1 MLIKYMVNIIMALY
15 KGYNTVDNNTTKVR
29 LEDTELIKRDLLNH
43 FNIRKGE
50 KLMRPDFGSVIW
62 DALFEQMTDDLRDII
77 VDDVLEIVKYDPRI
91 VAEKVLVDEYEN
103 GILIEIQVQYSNLNQ
118 TENLR
123 LLFDQNI
130 NSVTYA

>member
-15 KGYNTVDNNTTKVR
+15 RGYNTVGNNTTKVR
-29 LEDTELIKRDLLNH
+29 SEDAELIKRDLLNH

-50 KLMRPDFGSVIW
+50 KLMHPEFGSIIW
-62 DALFEQMTDDLRDII
+62 DALFEQMTDDLRDVI
-77 VDDVLEIVKYDPRI
+77 VEDVVEIVRYDPRI
-91 VAEKVLVDEYEN
+91 VADKVLVDEYEN
-103 GILIEIQVQYSNLNQ
+103 GILIEIQVRYSNLNQ

-130 NSVTYA
+130 SSVNYA

>member
-1 MLIKYMVNIIMALY
+1 MVNIIMALY

-91 VAEKVLVDEYEN
+91 VAEKVLVDEHEN
-103 GILIEIQVQYSNLNQ
+103 GILIEIRVQYSNLNQ

>member
-1 MLIKYMVNIIMALY
+1 MALY

-91 VAEKVLVDEYEN
+91 VAEKVLVDEHEN
-103 GILIEIQVQYSNLNQ
+103 GILIEIRVQYSNLNQ